1 MGEAIQASD
10 PVTDGTLVEG
20 ELSGLLLAQQ
30 TIDELLQ
37 SVVTS
42 VGSYLET
49 YGASVTARRGN
60 GFHTPNASSALVRDL
75 DRAQYDTNDGPSVM
89 ATTTGEEV
97 NFGLEEVLSTWRALG
112 EVMKHRDLGGVMS
125 EPLVAQGRP
134 LGTLNV
140 YMDTAGP
147 AEEPLVGLVRGFAH
161 QASTLLGKA
170 FDLECRHPARSP
182 LFEALKT
189 RDMVGQA
196 TGILMVQR
204 TCTAGDAL
212 HVLTS
217 ASRRANRQIGDM
229 ADTLVKTVE
238 VQAVDT
244 RRDPRVR

>member
-1 MGEAIQASD
+1 MGEAIPASD
-10 PVTDGTLVEG
+10 PVTDGPVARG
-20 ELSGLLLAQQ
+20 QLSALLLAQQ

-42 VGSYLET
+42 IGSYLEA

-60 GFHTPNASSALVRDL
+60 RFDTPNASSAFVRDL
-75 DRAQYDTNDGPSVM
+75 DRTQYEANDGPSVM

-97 NFGLEEVLSTWRALG
+97 NFGLEQVLSTWRALG
-112 EVMKHRDLGGVMS
+112 AVMQRRDLGGVMS
-125 EPLVAQGRP
+125 RPLFAHGRP

-147 AEEPLVGLVRGFAH
+147 AEEPLVGLVRGFAC

-170 FDLECRHPARSP
+170 FDLESRHPLRSP
-182 LFEALKT
+182 LFEALET

-204 TCTAGDAL
+204 ACTAGDAL
-212 HVLTS
+212 QILTL
-217 ASRRANRQIGDM
+217 ASHRANRQLRDTADM
-229 ADTLVKTVE
+229 LVRTVGARAGRQE
-238 VQAVDT
+238 
-244 RRDPRVR
+244 P